1 MRLST
6 TVLALAGAASV
17 QAVGES
23 AQTIIADLQS
33 IQNLTEAVTRAI
45 GAFNGSLALALPI
58 TSATND
64 VLAKITTSTEYAKTA
79 QPFSDDD
86 ATALGPYTQNLAYAV
101 NTSIAALIGKKPEF
115 ASGNLLPIVVQSL
128 EGQKNSSMMFSS
140 AVSLL
145 VPENTRSVAMA
156 LSSQTLESIQQ
167 GIDCFSGK
175 NETCNPT
182 NIAEAKAMSMAAEKA
197 ANGAVGR
204 SAAGLGAV
212 LVAGLVAFVAL

>member
-6 TVLALAGAASV
+6 LSVVLAGAASV
-17 QAVGES
+17 QALGES
-23 AQTIIADLQS
+23 AQMIIADLQS
-33 IQNLTEAVTRAI
+33 IQNLTEATTRAI
-45 GAFNGSLALALPI
+45 NAFNGSLQLALPI
-58 TSATND
+58 TAATND
-64 VLAKITTSTEYAKTA
+64 VLAKISNATQDAKTA

-115 ASGNLLPIVVQSL
+115 EAGSLAPIVVQSL
-128 EGQKNSSMMFSS
+128 QGQKNSSMIFSDT
-140 AVSLL
+140 VSML

-156 LSSQTLESIQQ
+156 LSSQTLMSIQM
-167 GIDCFSGK
+167 GIDCFSGM

-182 NIAEAKAMSMAAEKA
+182 NYFQAKAEAEARERA

-204 SAAGLGAV
+204 SAAGLGAI